1 MIINLEKLPDC
12 KALLR
17 IEFPAQDT
25 EAERKQIIKT
35 FSKQAKIP
43 GFRPGKTPTNV
54 IQNRFKS
61 EIEGEFEDRVVR
73 KAIQK
78 TNDEN
83 ELDIISIKEIR
94 DQSHNNDGTFSA
106 TIELVIAPEFEL
118 SEYKGIE
125 VTVPKIDVSNEELEE
140 SLGQIRERFADY
152 QNVEDRGIQMGD
164 FVVINYKG
172 SIDGKAVGEVLPLAP
187 ATLAQNTGFWLKM
200 NDDSFLPGFCKPL
213 LDLKNND
220 SKSLTVTI
228 PDDYEAEE
236 LRGQSLDY
244 EVEVVEIKE
253 QKLPDLDN
261 AFAEKIEPGK
271 SLDELKNTLREQME
285 EQRKGYRQEMIT
297 NQILSKIN
305 SELEF
310 EVPQEIVMRE
320 TQSRVNDIFNSNTE
334 RGVSE
339 EELVEH
345 QEQIIESAGQQ
356 ANNSVKTSFILEQIA
371 DKEKIEVTQ
380 EEVLNRV
387 GEIAA
392 RQKTSV
398 KQLTKQ
404 LQKKNAFGKI
414 INGIK
419 IQKTI
424 EFLRDSA
431 VVKEVESEEFE
442 NK

>member
-17 IEFPAQDT
+17 IEFPSEDT
-25 EAERKQIIKT
+25 RAERNQIIKL

-43 GFRPGKTPTNV
+43 GFRPGKTPANV
-54 IQNRFKS
+54 IEKRFKS
-61 EIEGEFEDRVVR
+61 EIENEFEDRIVR

-78 TNDEN
+78 NNEEN
-83 ELDIISIKEIR
+83 KIDIINIKEIR
-94 DQSHNNDGTFSA
+94 DQSHNSDGTYTA
-106 TIELVIAPEFEL
+106 TIELIVAPDFEL
-118 SEYKGIE
+118 TDYKGIE
-125 VTVPKIDVSNEELEE
+125 VTVPKTDVTDEQLEE
-140 SLGQIRERFADY
+140 SLSQIRERFAHYED
-152 QNVEDRGIQMGD
+152 VKDRGIQMGD

-172 SIDGKAVGEVLPLAP
+172 SVDGKAVGEVLPLAP

-200 NDDSFLPGFCKPL
+200 DENSFLPGFCTPL
-213 LDLKNND
+213 IGLKENNT
-220 SKSLTVTI
+220 KSVNVTI

-244 EVEVVEIKE
+244 EVEIVEIKE
-253 QKLPDLDN
+253 QRLPELDDE
-261 AFAEKIEPGK
+261 FAEKIEPGK
-271 SLDELKNTLREQME
+271 TLDQLKETLREQMQ

-310 EVPQEIVMRE
+310 ELPQEIVMRE

-345 QEQIIESAGQQ
+345 QEQIIESAGEQ

-371 DKEKIEVTQ
+371 EKEKIEVGQ

-387 GEIAA
+387 NEIAA

-398 KQLTKQ
+398 KNLTKQ
-404 LQKKNAFGKI
+404 LQKKNGFGRI
-414 INGIK
+414 INGLK
-419 IQKTI
+419 IQKTL

-431 VVKEVESEEFE
+431 VIKEVEPEEFE
-442 NK
+442 QN

>member
-61 EIEGEFEDRVVR
+61 EIESEFEDRVVR

-78 TNDEN
+78 TNAEN

-200 NDDSFLPGFCKPL
+200 DDNSFLPGFCKPL

-220 SKSLTVTI
+220 SKSLNVTI

-244 EVEVVEIKE
+244 EVEIVEIKE
-253 QKLPDLDN
+253 QKLPDLDDE
-261 AFAEKIEPGK
+261 FAEKIEPGK

-431 VVKEVESEEFE
+431 VVKEVEPEEFE

>member
-43 GFRPGKTPTNV
+43 GFRPGKTPANV

-61 EIEGEFEDRVVR
+61 EIESEFEDRVVR

-200 NDDSFLPGFCKPL
+200 DDNSFLPGFCKPL

-220 SKSLTVTI
+220 SKSLNVTI

-244 EVEVVEIKE
+244 EVEIVEIKE
-253 QKLPDLDN
+253 QKLPDLDDE
-261 AFAEKIEPGK
+261 FAEKIEPGK

-431 VVKEVESEEFE
+431 VVKEVEPEEFE

>member
-17 IEFPAQDT
+17 IEFPSEDT
-25 EAERKQIIKT
+25 RAERNQIIKL

-43 GFRPGKTPTNV
+43 GFRPGKTPANV
-54 IQNRFKS
+54 IEKKFKS
-61 EIEGEFEDRVVR
+61 EIENEFEDRIVR

-78 TNDEN
+78 NNEEN
-83 ELDIISIKEIR
+83 KIDIINIKEIR
-94 DQSHNNDGTFSA
+94 DQSHNSDGTYTA
-106 TIELVIAPEFEL
+106 TIELIVAPDFEL
-118 SEYKGIE
+118 TDYKGIE
-125 VTVPKIDVSNEELEE
+125 VTVPKTDVTDEQLEE
-140 SLGQIRERFADY
+140 SLSQIRERFAHYED
-152 QNVEDRGIQMGD
+152 VKDRGIQMGD

-172 SIDGKAVGEVLPLAP
+172 SVDGKAVGEVLPLAP

-200 NDDSFLPGFCKPL
+200 DENSFLPGFCTPL
-213 LDLKNND
+213 IGLKEND
-220 SKSLTVTI
+220 TKSVNVTI

-244 EVEVVEIKE
+244 EVEIVEIKE
-253 QKLPDLDN
+253 QRLPELDDE
-261 AFAEKIEPGK
+261 FAEKIEPGK
-271 SLDELKNTLREQME
+271 TLDQLKETLREQMQ

-310 EVPQEIVMRE
+310 ELPQEIVMRE

-345 QEQIIESAGQQ
+345 QEQIIESAGEQ

-371 DKEKIEVTQ
+371 EKEKIEVGQ

-387 GEIAA
+387 NEIAA

-398 KQLTKQ
+398 KNLTKQ
-404 LQKKNAFGKI
+404 LQKKNGFGRI
-414 INGIK
+414 INGLK
-419 IQKTI
+419 IQKTL

-431 VVKEVESEEFE
+431 VIKEVEPEEFE
-442 NK
+442 QN

>member
-17 IEFPAQDT
+17 IEFPSEDT
-25 EAERKQIIKT
+25 RAERNQIIKL

-43 GFRPGKTPTNV
+43 GFRPGKTPANV
-54 IQNRFKS
+54 IEKRFKS
-61 EIEGEFEDRVVR
+61 EIENEFEDRIVR

-78 TNDEN
+78 NNEEN
-83 ELDIISIKEIR
+83 KIDIINIKEIR
-94 DQSHNNDGTFSA
+94 DQSHNSDGTYTA
-106 TIELVIAPEFEL
+106 TIELIVAPDFEL
-118 SEYKGIE
+118 TDYKGIE
-125 VTVPKIDVSNEELEE
+125 VTVPKTDVTDEQLEE
-140 SLGQIRERFADY
+140 SLSQIRERFAHYED
-152 QNVEDRGIQMGD
+152 VKDRGIQMGD

-172 SIDGKAVGEVLPLAP
+172 SVDGKAVGEVLPLAP

-200 NDDSFLPGFCKPL
+200 DENSFLPGFCTPL
-213 LDLKNND
+213 IGLKEND
-220 SKSLTVTI
+220 TKSFNVTI

-244 EVEVVEIKE
+244 EVEIVEIKE
-253 QKLPDLDN
+253 QRLPELDDE
-261 AFAEKIEPGK
+261 FAEKIEPGK
-271 SLDELKNTLREQME
+271 TLDQLKETLREQMQ

-310 EVPQEIVMRE
+310 ELPQEIVMRE

-345 QEQIIESAGQQ
+345 QEQIIESAGEQ

-371 DKEKIEVTQ
+371 EKEKIEVGQ

-387 GEIAA
+387 NEIAA

-398 KQLTKQ
+398 KNLTKQ
-404 LQKKNAFGKI
+404 LQKKNGFGRI
-414 INGIK
+414 INGLK
-419 IQKTI
+419 IQKTL

-431 VVKEVESEEFE
+431 VIKEVEPEEFE
-442 NK
+442 QN

>member
-17 IEFPAQDT
+17 IEFPSEDT
-25 EAERKQIIKT
+25 RAERNQIIKL

-43 GFRPGKTPTNV
+43 GFRPGKTPANV
-54 IQNRFKS
+54 IEKRFKS
-61 EIEGEFEDRVVR
+61 EIENEFEDRIVR

-78 TNDEN
+78 NNEEN
-83 ELDIISIKEIR
+83 KIDIINIKEIR
-94 DQSHNNDGTFSA
+94 DQSHNSDGTYTA
-106 TIELVIAPEFEL
+106 TIELIVAPDFEL
-118 SEYKGIE
+118 TDYKGIE
-125 VTVPKIDVSNEELEE
+125 VTVPKTDVTDEQLEE
-140 SLGQIRERFADY
+140 SLSQIRERFAHY
-152 QNVEDRGIQMGD
+152 EDVKDREIQMGD

-172 SIDGKAVGEVLPLAP
+172 SVDGKAVGEVLPLAP

-200 NDDSFLPGFCKPL
+200 DENSFLPGFCTPL
-213 LDLKNND
+213 IGLKEND
-220 SKSLTVTI
+220 TKSVNVTI

-244 EVEVVEIKE
+244 EVEIVEIKE
-253 QKLPDLDN
+253 QRLPELNDE
-261 AFAEKIEPGK
+261 FAEKIEPGK
-271 SLDELKNTLREQME
+271 TLDQLKETLREQMQ

-310 EVPQEIVMRE
+310 ELPQEIVMRE

-345 QEQIIESAGQQ
+345 QEQIIESAGEQ

-371 DKEKIEVTQ
+371 EKEKIEVGE

-387 GEIAA
+387 NEIAA

-398 KQLTKQ
+398 KNLTKQ
-404 LQKKNAFGKI
+404 LQKKNGFGRI
-414 INGIK
+414 INGLK
-419 IQKTI
+419 IQKTL

-431 VVKEVESEEFE
+431 VIEEVEPEEFE
-442 NK
+442 QN

>member
-17 IEFPAQDT
+17 IEFPSEDT
-25 EAERKQIIKT
+25 RAERNQIIKL

-43 GFRPGKTPTNV
+43 GFRPGKTPANV
-54 IQNRFKS
+54 IEKRFKS
-61 EIEGEFEDRVVR
+61 EIENEFEDRIVR

-78 TNDEN
+78 NNEEN
-83 ELDIISIKEIR
+83 KIDIINIKEIR
-94 DQSHNNDGTFSA
+94 DQSHNSDGTYTA
-106 TIELVIAPEFEL
+106 TIELIVAPDFEL
-118 SEYKGIE
+118 TDYKGIE
-125 VTVPKIDVSNEELEE
+125 VTVPKTDVTDEQLEE
-140 SLGQIRERFADY
+140 SLSQIRERFAHYED
-152 QNVEDRGIQMGD
+152 VKDRGIQMGD

-172 SIDGKAVGEVLPLAP
+172 SVDGKAVGEVLPLAP

-200 NDDSFLPGFCKPL
+200 DENSFLPGFCTPL
-213 LDLKNND
+213 IGLKEND
-220 SKSLTVTI
+220 TKSVNVTI

-244 EVEVVEIKE
+244 EVEIVEIKE
-253 QKLPDLDN
+253 QRLPELDDE
-261 AFAEKIEPGK
+261 FAEKIEPGK
-271 SLDELKNTLREQME
+271 SLDQLKETLREQMQ

-310 EVPQEIVMRE
+310 ELPQEIVMRE

-345 QEQIIESAGQQ
+345 QEQIIESAGEQ

-371 DKEKIEVTQ
+371 EKEKIEVGQ

-387 GEIAA
+387 NEIAA

-398 KQLTKQ
+398 KNLTKQ
-404 LQKKNAFGKI
+404 LQKKNGFGRI
-414 INGIK
+414 INGLK
-419 IQKTI
+419 IQKTL

-431 VVKEVESEEFE
+431 VIKEVEPEEFE
-442 NK
+442 QN

>member
-61 EIEGEFEDRVVR
+61 EIESEFEDRVVR

-106 TIELVIAPEFEL
+106 TIELVVAPEFEL

-200 NDDSFLPGFCKPL
+200 DDNSFLPGFCKPL

-220 SKSLTVTI
+220 SKSLNVTI

-236 LRGQSLDY
+236 LRGQSLEY
-244 EVEVVEIKE
+244 EVEIVEIKE
-253 QKLPDLDN
+253 QKLPDLDDD
-261 AFAEKIEPGK
+261 FAEKIEPGK
-271 SLDELKNTLREQME
+271 SLDQLKNTLREQME

-419 IQKTI
+419 IHITI

-431 VVKEVESEEFE
+431 VVKEVEPEEFE

>member
-43 GFRPGKTPTNV
+43 GFRPGKTPAHV

-61 EIEGEFEDRVVR
+61 EIESEFEDRVVR

-125 VTVPKIDVSNEELEE
+125 VTVPKINVSNEELEE

-200 NDDSFLPGFCKPL
+200 DDNSFLPGFCKPL

-220 SKSLTVTI
+220 SKSLNVTI

-244 EVEVVEIKE
+244 EVEIVEIKE
-253 QKLPDLDN
+253 QKLPDLDDE
-261 AFAEKIEPGK
+261 FAEKIEPGK

-431 VVKEVESEEFE
+431 VVKEVEPEEFE

>member
-220 SKSLTVTI
+220 SKFLTVTI

-431 VVKEVESEEFE
+431 VVKEVEPEEFE

>member
-61 EIEGEFEDRVVR
+61 EIESEFEDRVVR

-106 TIELVIAPEFEL
+106 TIELVVAPEFEL

-200 NDDSFLPGFCKPL
+200 DDNSFLPGFCKPL

-220 SKSLTVTI
+220 SKSLNVTI

-236 LRGQSLDY
+236 LRGQSLEY
-244 EVEVVEIKE
+244 EVEIVEIKE
-253 QKLPDLDN
+253 QKLPDLDDD
-261 AFAEKIEPGK
+261 FAEKIEPGK
-271 SLDELKNTLREQME
+271 SLDQLKNTLREQME

-431 VVKEVESEEFE
+431 VVKEVEPEEFE

>member
-17 IEFPAQDT
+17 IEFPSEDT
-25 EAERKQIIKT
+25 RAERNQIIKL

-43 GFRPGKTPTNV
+43 GFRPGKTPANV
-54 IQNRFKS
+54 IEKRFKS
-61 EIEGEFEDRVVR
+61 EIENEFEDRIVR

-78 TNDEN
+78 NNEEN
-83 ELDIISIKEIR
+83 KIDIINIKEIR
-94 DQSHNNDGTFSA
+94 DQSHNSDGTYTA
-106 TIELVIAPEFEL
+106 TIELIVAPDFEL
-118 SEYKGIE
+118 TDYKGIE
-125 VTVPKIDVSNEELEE
+125 VTVPKTDVNDEQLEE
-140 SLGQIRERFADY
+140 SLSQIRERFAHYED
-152 QNVEDRGIQMGD
+152 VKDRGIQMGD

-172 SIDGKAVGEVLPLAP
+172 SVDGKAVGEVLPLAP

-200 NDDSFLPGFCKPL
+200 DENSFLPGFCTPL
-213 LDLKNND
+213 IGLKEND
-220 SKSLTVTI
+220 TKSVNVTI

-244 EVEVVEIKE
+244 EVEIVEIKE
-253 QKLPDLDN
+253 QRLPELDDE
-261 AFAEKIEPGK
+261 FAEKIEPGK
-271 SLDELKNTLREQME
+271 TLDQLKETLREQMQ

-310 EVPQEIVMRE
+310 ELPQEIVMRE

-345 QEQIIESAGQQ
+345 QEQIIESAGEQ

-371 DKEKIEVTQ
+371 EKEKIEVGQ

-387 GEIAA
+387 NEIAA

-398 KQLTKQ
+398 KNLTKQ
-404 LQKKNAFGKI
+404 LQKKNGFGRI
-414 INGIK
+414 INGLK
-419 IQKTI
+419 IQKTL

-431 VVKEVESEEFE
+431 VIKEVEPEEFE
-442 NK
+442 QN

>member
-1 MIINLEKLPDC
+1 M
-12 KALLR
+12 
-17 IEFPAQDT
+17 
-25 EAERKQIIKT
+25 
-35 FSKQAKIP
+35 
-43 GFRPGKTPTNV
+43 
-54 IQNRFKS
+54 
-61 EIEGEFEDRVVR
+61 
-73 KAIQK
+73 
-78 TNDEN
+78 
-83 ELDIISIKEIR
+83 
-94 DQSHNNDGTFSA
+94 
-106 TIELVIAPEFEL
+106 
-118 SEYKGIE
+118 
-125 VTVPKIDVSNEELEE
+125 
-140 SLGQIRERFADY
+140 
-152 QNVEDRGIQMGD
+152 
-164 FVVINYKG
+164 
-172 SIDGKAVGEVLPLAP
+172 
-187 ATLAQNTGFWLKM
+187 
-200 NDDSFLPGFCKPL
+200 
-213 LDLKNND
+213 DLKNND
-220 SKSLTVTI
+220 SKSLNVTI

-236 LRGQSLDY
+236 LRGQSLEY
-244 EVEVVEIKE
+244 EVEIVEIKE
-253 QKLPDLDN
+253 QKLPELDDD
-261 AFAEKIEPGK
+261 FAEKIEPGK

-431 VVKEVESEEFE
+431 VVKEVEPEEFE

>member
-43 GFRPGKTPTNV
+43 GFRPGKTPANV

-61 EIEGEFEDRVVR
+61 EIESEFEDRVVR

-200 NDDSFLPGFCKPL
+200 DDNSFLPGFCKPL

-220 SKSLTVTI
+220 SKSLNVTI

-236 LRGQSLDY
+236 LRGQSLEY
-244 EVEVVEIKE
+244 QVEIVEIKE
-253 QKLPDLDN
+253 QKLPDLDDE
-261 AFAEKIEPGK
+261 FAEKIEPGK

-431 VVKEVESEEFE
+431 VVKEVEPEEFE

>member
-61 EIEGEFEDRVVR
+61 EIESEFEDRVVR

-106 TIELVIAPEFEL
+106 TIELVMAPEFEL

-125 VTVPKIDVSNEELEE
+125 VTVPKIDVSNEELEK

-200 NDDSFLPGFCKPL
+200 DDNSFLPGFCKPL
-213 LDLKNND
+213 LDLKNNE
-220 SKSLTVTI
+220 SKSLNVTI

-236 LRGQSLDY
+236 LSGQSLDY
-244 EVEVVEIKE
+244 EVEIVEIKE
-253 QKLPDLDN
+253 QKLPDLDDD
-261 AFAEKIEPGK
+261 FAEKIEPGK

-431 VVKEVESEEFE
+431 VVKEVEPEEFE

>member
-17 IEFPAQDT
+17 IEFPSEDT
-25 EAERKQIIKT
+25 RAERNQIIKL

-43 GFRPGKTPTNV
+43 GFRPGKTPANV
-54 IQNRFKS
+54 IEKRFKS
-61 EIEGEFEDRVVR
+61 EIENEFEDRIVR

-78 TNDEN
+78 NNEEN
-83 ELDIISIKEIR
+83 KIDIINIKEIR
-94 DQSHNNDGTFSA
+94 DQSHNSDGTYTA
-106 TIELVIAPEFEL
+106 TIELIVAPDFEL
-118 SEYKGIE
+118 TDYKGIE
-125 VTVPKIDVSNEELEE
+125 VTVPKTDVTDEQLEE
-140 SLGQIRERFADY
+140 SLSQIRERFAHYED
-152 QNVEDRGIQMGD
+152 VKDRGIQMGD

-172 SIDGKAVGEVLPLAP
+172 SVDGKAVGEVLPLAP

-200 NDDSFLPGFCKPL
+200 DENSFLPGFCTPL
-213 LDLKNND
+213 IGLKEND
-220 SKSLTVTI
+220 TKSVNVTI

-244 EVEVVEIKE
+244 EVEIVEIKE
-253 QKLPDLDN
+253 QRLPELDDE
-261 AFAEKIEPGK
+261 FAEKIEPGK
-271 SLDELKNTLREQME
+271 TLDQLKETLREQMQ

-310 EVPQEIVMRE
+310 ELPQEIVMRE

-345 QEQIIESAGQQ
+345 QEQIIESAGEQ

-371 DKEKIEVTQ
+371 EKEKIEVGQ

-387 GEIAA
+387 NEIAA

-398 KQLTKQ
+398 KNLTKQ
-404 LQKKNAFGKI
+404 LQKKNGFGRI
-414 INGIK
+414 INGLK
-419 IQKTI
+419 IQKTL

-431 VVKEVESEEFE
+431 VIKEVEPEEFE
-442 NK
+442 QD

>member
-43 GFRPGKTPTNV
+43 GFRPGKTPAHV

-61 EIEGEFEDRVVR
+61 EIESEFEDRVVR

-200 NDDSFLPGFCKPL
+200 DDNSFLPGFCKPL

-220 SKSLTVTI
+220 SKSLNVTI

-244 EVEVVEIKE
+244 EVEIVEIKE
-253 QKLPDLDN
+253 QKLPDLDDE
-261 AFAEKIEPGK
+261 FAEKIEPGK

-424 EFLRDSA
+424 DFLRDSA
-431 VVKEVESEEFE
+431 VVKEVEPEEFE

>member
-43 GFRPGKTPTNV
+43 GFRPGKTPAHV
-54 IQNRFKS
+54 IQTRFKS
-61 EIEGEFEDRVVR
+61 EIESEFEDRVVR

-94 DQSHNNDGTFSA
+94 DQSNNNDGTFSA

-200 NDDSFLPGFCKPL
+200 DDNSFLPGFCKPL

-220 SKSLTVTI
+220 SKSLNVTI

-244 EVEVVEIKE
+244 EVEIVEIKE
-253 QKLPDLDN
+253 QKLPDLDDE
-261 AFAEKIEPGK
+261 FAEKIEPGK
-271 SLDELKNTLREQME
+271 SLNELKNTLREQME

-431 VVKEVESEEFE
+431 VVKEVEPEEFE

>member
-17 IEFPAQDT
+17 IEFPSEDT
-25 EAERKQIIKT
+25 RAERNQIIKL

-43 GFRPGKTPTNV
+43 GFRPGKTPANV
-54 IQNRFKS
+54 IEKRFKS
-61 EIEGEFEDRVVR
+61 EIENEFEDRIVR

-78 TNDEN
+78 NNEEN
-83 ELDIISIKEIR
+83 KIDIINIKEIR
-94 DQSHNNDGTFSA
+94 DQSHNSDGTYTA
-106 TIELVIAPEFEL
+106 TIELIVAPDFEL
-118 SEYKGIE
+118 TDYKGIE
-125 VTVPKIDVSNEELEE
+125 VTVPKTDVTDEQLEE
-140 SLGQIRERFADY
+140 SLSQIRERFAHYED
-152 QNVEDRGIQMGD
+152 VKDRGIQMGD

-172 SIDGKAVGEVLPLAP
+172 SVHGKAVGEVLPLAP

-200 NDDSFLPGFCKPL
+200 DENSFLPGFCTPL
-213 LDLKNND
+213 IGLKEND
-220 SKSLTVTI
+220 TKSVNVTI

-244 EVEVVEIKE
+244 EVEIVEIKE
-253 QKLPDLDN
+253 QRLPELDDE
-261 AFAEKIEPGK
+261 FAEKIEPGK
-271 SLDELKNTLREQME
+271 TLDQLKETLREQMQ

-310 EVPQEIVMRE
+310 ELPQEIVMRE

-345 QEQIIESAGQQ
+345 QEQIIESAGEQ

-371 DKEKIEVTQ
+371 EKEKIEVGQ

-387 GEIAA
+387 NEIAA

-398 KQLTKQ
+398 KNLTKQ
-404 LQKKNAFGKI
+404 LQKKNGFGRI
-414 INGIK
+414 INGLK
-419 IQKTI
+419 IQKTL

-431 VVKEVESEEFE
+431 VIKEVEPEEFE
-442 NK
+442 QN

>member
-61 EIEGEFEDRVVR
+61 EIESEFEDRVVR

-200 NDDSFLPGFCKPL
+200 DDNSFLPGFCKPL

-220 SKSLTVTI
+220 SKSLNVTI

-236 LRGQSLDY
+236 LRGQSLEY
-244 EVEVVEIKE
+244 EVEIVEIKE
-253 QKLPDLDN
+253 QKLPDLDDD
-261 AFAEKIEPGK
+261 FAEKIEPGK
-271 SLDELKNTLREQME
+271 SLDQLKNTLREQME

-371 DKEKIEVTQ
+371 DKEKIEVTK

-431 VVKEVESEEFE
+431 VVKEVEPEEFE

>member
-43 GFRPGKTPTNV
+43 GFRPGKTPAHV

-61 EIEGEFEDRVVR
+61 EIESEFEDRVVR

-200 NDDSFLPGFCKPL
+200 DDNSFLPGFCKPL

-220 SKSLTVTI
+220 SKSLNVTI

-244 EVEVVEIKE
+244 EVEIVEIKE
-253 QKLPDLDN
+253 QKLPDLDDE
-261 AFAEKIEPGK
+261 FAEKIEPGK
-271 SLDELKNTLREQME
+271 SLDELKNNLREQME

-431 VVKEVESEEFE
+431 VVKEVEPEEFE

>member
-17 IEFPAQDT
+17 IEFPSEDT
-25 EAERKQIIKT
+25 RAERNQIIKL

-43 GFRPGKTPTNV
+43 GFRPGKTPANV
-54 IQNRFKS
+54 IEKRFKS
-61 EIEGEFEDRVVR
+61 EIENEFEDRIVR

-78 TNDEN
+78 NNEEN
-83 ELDIISIKEIR
+83 KIDIINIKEIR
-94 DQSHNNDGTFSA
+94 DQSYNSDGTYTA
-106 TIELVIAPEFEL
+106 TIELIVAPDFEL
-118 SEYKGIE
+118 TDYKGIE
-125 VTVPKIDVSNEELEE
+125 VTVPKTDVTDEQLEE
-140 SLGQIRERFADY
+140 SLSQIRERFAHYED
-152 QNVEDRGIQMGD
+152 VKDRGIQMGD

-172 SIDGKAVGEVLPLAP
+172 SVDGKAVGEVLPLAP

-200 NDDSFLPGFCKPL
+200 DENSFLPSFCTPL
-213 LDLKNND
+213 IGLKEND
-220 SKSLTVTI
+220 TKSVNVTI

-244 EVEVVEIKE
+244 EVEIVEIKE
-253 QKLPDLDN
+253 QRLPELDDE
-261 AFAEKIEPGK
+261 FAEKIEPGK
-271 SLDELKNTLREQME
+271 TLDQLKETLREQMQ

-310 EVPQEIVMRE
+310 ELPQEIVMRE

-345 QEQIIESAGQQ
+345 QEQIIESAGEQ

-371 DKEKIEVTQ
+371 EKEKIEVGQ

-387 GEIAA
+387 NEIAA

-398 KQLTKQ
+398 KNLTKQ
-404 LQKKNAFGKI
+404 LQKKNGFGRI
-414 INGIK
+414 INGLK
-419 IQKTI
+419 IQKTL

-431 VVKEVESEEFE
+431 VIKEVEPEEFE
-442 NK
+442 QN